1 MAQPMQMLS
10 GLPDNGYSVIDN
22 SPAGNGG
29 LPGGIGYDTT
39 APGAIAQGTNVF
51 GGSGTI
57 PDAVN
62 SAPSS
67 KTVTVLV
74 GVNNSTIKFH
84 NPA

>member
-1 MAQPMQMLS
+1 MAQPAQMLS
-10 GLPDNGYSVIDN
+10 GLPSGEYSVIDN
-22 SPAGNGG
+22 SAAGNGG
-29 LPGGIGYDTT
+29 VSGGIGYDTT
-39 APGAIAQGTNVF
+39 APGAIAQGTNAF
-51 GGSGTI
+51 QNGTI